1 MKKHLLIAI
10 LIFISVFSVVFGFQ
24 QKMQADKY
32 KKMAEENERLAREQ
46 AYQMQKQLERAVEN
60 LRAAEAMALA
70 RRNETPNKVSKQ

>member
-1 MKKHLLIAI
+1 
-10 LIFISVFSVVFGFQ
+10 
-24 QKMQADKY
+24 MQADKY